1 MLVQMSETKTHFI
14 SSYIMIL
21 EFLLPPSC
29 FLLLV
34 FIYIFVIY
42 IYSAEDLAKLIPSE
56 NLLMFSFRCS

>member
-1 MLVQMSETKTHFI
+1 MSETKTHFI

-21 EFLLPPSC
+21 KFLLPPSC

-34 FIYIFVIY
+34 FIYIYIFVIY